1 MTNLQIRVQAHRLI
15 FLPLFSF
22 SYFFDIKPIF
32 FFYRVDLSHAPTPSR
47 NTSQYTYAV
56 CTQSRVDCESETA
69 IFFFFFVADAGFSM
83 ARLAFEGS
91 VDTERLLP
99 QAPADLQRRR
109 QQPIPQRVTTVTCLV
124 LFLNLQTLGKRN
136 REREKQQRGK

>member
-1 MTNLQIRVQAHRLI
+1 
-15 FLPLFSF
+15 
-22 SYFFDIKPIF
+22 
-32 FFYRVDLSHAPTPSR
+32 
-47 NTSQYTYAV
+47 
-56 CTQSRVDCESETA
+56 
-69 IFFFFFVADAGFSM
+69 M
-83 ARLAFEGS
+83 ARLVFEGS
-91 VDTERLLP
+91 VDTQRLLP